1 MKHSNISRGWFW
13 IPTLYTA
20 EGLPYVVLMTVSAV
34 LFKRMGVSNAEL
46 AFYTSLFGLP
56 AMIKPLWSPF
66 VDMFHTRRA
75 WIIAMQLLM
84 GAALAAI
91 AFVLPGHLWF
101 RASVASFMIMAFFS
115 ATHDIAADGFYMLAL
130 SERAQSFF
138 VGIRATVFRLAML
151 IGQGPL
157 VMFAGFL
164 EAYCG
169 DIPHAWAIVFYI
181 LAAAM
186 AMIALYHIFILP
198 RPASDKPARISSPG
212 LVWREFADTFVR
224 FFTKPGILI
233 AMLFMLLYKLPE
245 AQIVKLIQPFL
256 LDSSAAG
263 GLALSTAQ
271 VGFVYGTVGV
281 IGLLS
286 GGIIG
291 GILVSRNGLRRWMM
305 PMAWSMSLS
314 CLAFVWLAYGD
325 GHSFLLINLCVC
337 IEQFGYGFGTTAYM
351 LYLINFSKGRH
362 ATANYAICTGI
373 MSLGMMLPGMI
384 AGWLQQTIGYGPF
397 FIWTAACCVVTII
410 VARMALRHC

>member
-1 MKHSNISRGWFW
+1 MKHDNISRGWLW
-13 IPTLYTA
+13 VPTLYIA
-20 EGLPYVVLMTVSAV
+20 EGLPYVLLMTVSAV
-34 LFKRMGVSNAEL
+34 LFKRMGVSNAQL

-56 AMIKPLWSPF
+56 AMIKPLWSPL

-75 WIIAMQLLM
+75 WIIVMQVLIAL
-84 GAALAAI
+84 ALAAI
-91 AFVLPGHLWF
+91 AFVIPGHVWF
-101 RASVASFMIMAFFS
+101 KASVASFLVMAFFS

-130 SERAQSFF
+130 PERGQSFF

-164 EAYCG
+164 ESSYG
-169 DIPHAWAIVFYI
+169 DIPRAWAVVFYI
-181 LAAAM
+181 LSALM
-186 AMIALYHIFILP
+186 AFIALYHIIILP
-198 RPASDKPARISSPG
+198 HPPADRSTRISSAAM
-212 LVWREFADTFVR
+212 VWREFADTFVR
-224 FFTKPGILI
+224 FFTKPGILV

-245 AQIVKLIQPFL
+245 AQLIKLIQPFL
-256 LDSSAAG
+256 LDSREAG

-271 VGFVYGTVGV
+271 VGFAYGTVGV

-291 GILVSRNGLRRWMM
+291 GILVSRSGLRRWMM

-314 CLAFVWLAYGD
+314 CLAFVWLSSGTNP
-325 GHSFLLINLCVC
+325 SFFMINVCVC
-337 IEQFGYGFGTTAYM
+337 VEQFGYGFGTTAYM
-351 LYLINFSKGRH
+351 LYLINFSKGQH
-362 ATANYAICTGI
+362 ATANYAICTGV

-397 FIWTAACCVVTII
+397 FIWTVACCVVTIV
-410 VARMALRHC
+410 VARLALRHC